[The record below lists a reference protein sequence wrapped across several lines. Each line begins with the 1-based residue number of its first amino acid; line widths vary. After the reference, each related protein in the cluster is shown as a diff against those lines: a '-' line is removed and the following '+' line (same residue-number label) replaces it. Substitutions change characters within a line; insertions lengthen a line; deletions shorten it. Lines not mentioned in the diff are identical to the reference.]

1 MQAQEIMTKDVV
13 TVSPDTNTSQI
24 AQKLLEHKISAVPV
38 INSSGI
44 VIGMVSEGDLV
55 GRSDVDRDK
64 RRDWW
69 LTLLAEGE
77 ALSPD
82 FLASFRRPKLTAGDV
97 MSAPVV
103 TVTGET
109 EDTEIARL
117 LAKHRIKRVPVMRD
131 GRLIG
136 IVSRADL
143 LRAFAA

>member
-1 MQAQEIMTKDVV
+1 MRAQEIMTKDVV

-24 AQKLLEHKISAVPV
+24 AQQLLEHKISAVPV
-38 INSSGI
+38 IDSSGI
-44 VIGMVSEGDLV
+44 VIGMVSEGDLI
-55 GRSDVDRDK
+55 GRRDVDRDE

-77 ALSPD
+77 ALSRD
-82 FLASFRRPKLTAGDV
+82 FLASLRRPKLTAGDV

-109 EDTEIARL
+109 EDIEIARL